1 MTVQITNYGGLTAA
15 IAAWL
20 QRDGDTDIA
29 NRADDFIALCEQRM
43 YYGSDEV
50 PGVLPPME
58 AIRIPEMYQA
68 NTSFSLVQNGPQ
80 PTGLLE
86 LVEAKL
92 NQSAVG
98 LGAPLQ
104 IVEESILDSL
114 DPNASGETHMIALS
128 GNNFRM
134 WPDPGT
140 NAFTAVIRYYAALQT
155 PSGANATN
163 WILTNAPGVY
173 LNGCLLEAALF
184 TGDAD
189 SAKFYG
195 ALYMSAAGAL
205 NTRAMTRRLASGQNV
220 RMTLRGY
227 TP

>member
-1 MTVQITNYGGLTAA
+1 MAVQITNYGGLTAA

-58 AIRIPEMYQA
+58 AIRIPEMYQTNA
-68 NTSFSLVQNGPQ
+68 SFALVQSGPQ

-86 LVEAKL
+86 LVEAML
-92 NQSAVG
+92 NLNASG
-98 LGAPLQ
+98 PPAPLK
-104 IVEESILDSL
+104 IVEESILDSQS
-114 DPNASGETHMIALS
+114 PFITGQPRMIALS

-140 NAFTAVIRYYAALQT
+140 SSFTAVLRYYAALAT
-155 PSGANATN
+155 PSGTNATN

-184 TGDAD
+184 TGDLD
-189 SAKFYG
+189 SARSYG
-195 ALYMSAAGAL
+195 ALYSAAAGAL
-205 NTRAMTRRLASGQNV
+205 NTRAMTRRLAAGQNV
-220 RMTLRGY
+220 RMTMRGW